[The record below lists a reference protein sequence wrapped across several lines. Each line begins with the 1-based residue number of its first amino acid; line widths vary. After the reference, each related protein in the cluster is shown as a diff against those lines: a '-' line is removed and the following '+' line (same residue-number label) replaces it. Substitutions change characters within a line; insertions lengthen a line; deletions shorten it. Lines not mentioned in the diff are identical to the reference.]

1 MRKRV
6 LAGALAGL
14 ALPALALAAQPMLIR
29 VEGQTLPMREVVRV
43 VHTSA
48 GPVRVRTWSWRGP
61 NGAAMIQV
69 SESRGASVAM
79 PAWAMAQ
86 MSALQAQMQQMRL
99 IETALAQPWLAPSMP
114 MPVAFGQPLL
124 LPMPVQAPLEVRF
137 LQPMIPLR
145 AAPLPARFIVI
156 LPAQAAPHAPPPAPA
171 RHRGHLV

>member
-29 VEGQTLPMREVVRV
+29 VQGQTLPMREVVQV

-48 GPVRVRTWSWRGP
+48 GPMRVHTWSWRGP
-61 NGAAMIQV
+61 NGAGMIQV
-69 SESRGASVAM
+69 SESQGASVAV

-86 MSALQAQMQQMRL
+86 MSALRAQMRQMRL
-99 IETALAQPWLAPSMP
+99 IETALAEQPWLAPSLP
-114 MPVAFGQPLL
+114 LPVAFGQPLL

-145 AAPLPARFIVI
+145 AVPLPARFIVI
-156 LPAQAAPHAPPPAPA
+156 VPAQAAPHAPARV